1 MTTVAEKDNAIDGI
15 LNTMAEAF
23 DQTNDI
29 HGPNWQYMAEQVYD
43 AHVAP
48 LLDVVEAVGQMR
60 DELFPWFP
68 DEADLPDVV
77 LVGRSVLKPILD
89 AFLAAEAAP

>member
-60 DELFPWFP
+60 DERESRTAPP
-68 DEADLPDVV
+68 
-77 LVGRSVLKPILD
+77 RRTPI
-89 AFLAAEAAP
+89 